1 MISNQ
6 SSEQEIPVVIIQGP
20 TAVGKS
26 DVAFQIAQ
34 HFQTEL
40 ISADSR
46 QVYKFL
52 DIGTAKPSKEEQ
64 EKVKHHLID
73 IITPNEEYSAGDFT
87 HDAHD
92 IIVEQSKQ
100 GIIPIVVGGTG
111 FYIKSLLEGIFQSPD
126 VPREIREK
134 LKKTGKEKSSDFL
147 YEKLKKVDPSS
158 AQRTNQNDLNRII
171 RALEVYEFTGKT
183 ITQLWKEK
191 SSTKRNYRTLN
202 ILKLEDREILYDSI
216 NKRVD
221 MMMEKGLIKELENVL
236 NMGYAQ
242 SSPGLNTV
250 GYKELFSYLNGDS
263 TLVRSIEEIKK
274 HTRNYA
280 KRQFTWYRKIDF
292 DLTLRASNI
301 NVSEIMNSISG
312 FVNMSI
318 WSENDHSA
326 SE

>member
-1 MISNQ
+1 MTSTKTTGKEIS
-6 SSEQEIPVVIIQGP
+6 VVIIQGP

-26 DVAFQIAQ
+26 DLAILLAQ
-34 HFQTEL
+34 HFKTEL

-52 DIGTAKPSKEEQ
+52 DIGTAKPSQEEQ
-64 EKVKHHLID
+64 EKVKYHLID
-73 IITPNEEYSAGDFT
+73 IITPDQEYSAGDFA

-92 IIVEQSKQ
+92 IIVEQSKKR
-100 GIIPIVVGGTG
+100 IIPIVVGGTG

-134 LKKTGKEKSSDFL
+134 LKKTGKEKGSAFL

-158 AQRTNQNDLNRII
+158 AKRADPNDLNRII

-183 ITQLWKEK
+183 ITRLWKENPFI
-191 SSTKRNYRTLN
+191 KRNYRTLN
-202 ILKLEDREILYDSI
+202 ILISEDREILYDRI

-221 MMMEKGLIKELENVL
+221 KMQDRGLLKELENVL
-236 NMGYAQ
+236 NMGYPRT
-242 SSPGLNTV
+242 SPGLNTV
-250 GYKELFSYLNGDS
+250 GYKELFSYLDGNS
-263 TLVRSIEEIKK
+263 TLMQCMEEIKK

-292 DLTLRASNI
+292 DLTLRVSDI
-301 NVSEIMNSISG
+301 NFSEIIDSVSG
-312 FVNMSI
+312 FV
-318 WSENDHSA
+318 E
-326 SE
+326 

>member
-1 MISNQ
+1 M
-6 SSEQEIPVVIIQGP
+6 IPVIIIQGP

-26 DVAFQIAQ
+26 TLALKIAE
-34 HFQTEL
+34 EL
-40 ISADSR
+40 NSEIISADSR

-52 DIGTAKPSKEEQ
+52 DIGTAKPSQEEQ
-64 EKVKHHLID
+64 EKIKFHLID

-92 IIVEQSKQ
+92 IIVEQTKK
-100 GIIPIVVGGTG
+100 GILPIVVGGTG
-111 FYIKSLLEGIFQSPD
+111 FYIKSLLEGIFQAPD
-126 VPREIREK
+126 VPREIRK
-134 LKKTGKEKSSDFL
+134 KIKKTAKEKGSAFL

-158 AQRTNQNDLNRII
+158 AKRTNPNDLNRII

-191 SSTKRNYRTLN
+191 PSTKRNYRTLN
-202 ILKLEDREILYDSI
+202 ILISEDREILYDRI

-221 MMMEKGLIKELENVL
+221 EMKDKGLLNELENVL
-236 NMGYAQ
+236 DMAYTQ

-250 GYKELFSYLNGDS
+250 GYKELFSYLDGNS
-263 TLVRSIEEIKK
+263 TLAQCMEEIKK

-292 DLTLRASNI
+292 DLTFRSSNI
-301 NVSEIMNSISG
+301 NISEIIDSISG
-312 FVNMSI
+312 FV
-318 WSENDHSA
+318 E
-326 SE
+326 

>member
-1 MISNQ
+1 M
-6 SSEQEIPVVIIQGP
+6 IPVIIIQGP

-26 DVAFQIAQ
+26 TLALKIAE
-34 HFQTEL
+34 EL
-40 ISADSR
+40 NSEIISADSR

-52 DIGTAKPSKEEQ
+52 DIGTAKPSQEEQ
-64 EKVKHHLID
+64 EKIKFHLID

-92 IIVEQSKQ
+92 IIVEQTKK
-100 GIIPIVVGGTG
+100 GILPIVVGGTG
-111 FYIKSLLEGIFQSPD
+111 FYIKSLLEGIFQAPD
-126 VPREIREK
+126 VPREIRK
-134 LKKTGKEKSSDFL
+134 KIKKTAKEKGSAFL

-158 AQRTNQNDLNRII
+158 AKRTNPNDLNRII

-191 SSTKRNYRTLN
+191 PSTKRNYRTLN
-202 ILKLEDREILYDSI
+202 ILISEDREILYDRI

-221 MMMEKGLIKELENVL
+221 EMKDKGLLNELENVL
-236 NMGYAQ
+236 DMAYTQ

-250 GYKELFSYLNGDS
+250 GYKELFSYLDGNS
-263 TLVRSIEEIKK
+263 TLAQCMEEIKK

-301 NVSEIMNSISG
+301 NISEIIDSISG
-312 FVNMSI
+312 FV
-318 WSENDHSA
+318 E
-326 SE
+326 

>member
-1 MISNQ
+1 M
-6 SSEQEIPVVIIQGP
+6 IPVIIIQGP

-26 DVAFQIAQ
+26 TLALKIAE
-34 HFQTEL
+34 EL
-40 ISADSR
+40 NSEIISADSR

-52 DIGTAKPSKEEQ
+52 DIGTAKPSQEEQ
-64 EKVKHHLID
+64 EKIKFHLID

-92 IIVEQSKQ
+92 IIVEQTKK
-100 GIIPIVVGGTG
+100 GILPIVVGGTG
-111 FYIKSLLEGIFQSPD
+111 FYIKSLLEGIFQAPD
-126 VPREIREK
+126 VPREIRKK
-134 LKKTGKEKSSDFL
+134 LKNTSKEKGSAFL

-158 AQRTNQNDLNRII
+158 AKRTNPNDLNRII

-191 SSTKRNYRTLN
+191 PSTKRNYRTLN
-202 ILKLEDREILYDSI
+202 ILISEDREILYDRI

-221 MMMEKGLIKELENVL
+221 EMKDKGLLNELENVL
-236 NMGYAQ
+236 DMAYTQ

-250 GYKELFSYLNGDS
+250 GYKELFSYLDGNS
-263 TLVRSIEEIKK
+263 TLAQCMEEIKK

-292 DLTLRASNI
+292 DLTFRSSNI
-301 NVSEIMNSISG
+301 NISEIIDSISG
-312 FVNMSI
+312 FV
-318 WSENDHSA
+318 E
-326 SE
+326 

>member
-1 MISNQ
+1 MINNKTTGK
-6 SSEQEIPVVIIQGP
+6 EISVVIIQGP

-26 DVAFQIAQ
+26 DVALQLAG

-40 ISADSR
+40 ISADSK

-52 DIGTAKPSKEEQ
+52 DIGTAKPPQEEQ
-64 EKVKHHLID
+64 EEVKYHLID
-73 IITPNEEYSAGDFT
+73 IITPDQEYSAGDFAR
-87 HDAHD
+87 DAHD
-92 IIVEQSKQ
+92 IIVEQSKK
-100 GIIPIVVGGTG
+100 GILPIVVGGTG

-126 VPREIREK
+126 IPREIRKK
-134 LKKTGKEKSSDFL
+134 LKNAAKEKGSAFL

-158 AQRTNQNDLNRII
+158 AKRANPNDLNRII

-191 SSTKRNYRTLN
+191 PSTSKNYRTLN
-202 ILKLEDREILYDSI
+202 ILISEDREILYDRI

-221 MMMEKGLIKELENVL
+221 KMQDKGLLKELENVL
-236 NMGYAQ
+236 KMGYTQ

-250 GYKELFSYLNGDS
+250 GYKELFSYLDGKS
-263 TLVRSIEEIKK
+263 SLAQCMEEIKK

-301 NVSEIMNSISG
+301 NVSEIIDSISE
-312 FVNMSI
+312 FK
-318 WSENDHSA
+318 
-326 SE
+326 

>member
-1 MISNQ
+1 MISNKTTGK
-6 SSEQEIPVVIIQGP
+6 EISVVVIQGP

-26 DVAFQIAQ
+26 DVALQLAN

-73 IITPNEEYSAGDFT
+73 IITPNEESSAGDFT

-92 IIVEQSKQ
+92 IIVKQ
-100 GIIPIVVGGTG
+100 TKKGILPIVVGGTG

-126 VPREIREK
+126 IPSEIR
-134 LKKTGKEKSSDFL
+134 KKIKNTAKEKGSAFL

-158 AQRTNQNDLNRII
+158 AKRANPNDLNRII

-191 SSTKRNYRTLN
+191 PSTKRNYRTLN
-202 ILKLEDREILYDSI
+202 ILISEDREILYDRI
-216 NKRVD
+216 NERVD
-221 MMMEKGLIKELENVL
+221 MMLEKGLLKEFENIL
-236 NMGYAQ
+236 NMGYSQ

-250 GYKELFSYLNGDS
+250 GYKELFFYLDGDS
-263 TLVRSIEEIKK
+263 TLPQCMEEIKK

-301 NVSEIMNSISG
+301 NISEIIDSISG
-312 FVNMSI
+312 FV
-318 WSENDHSA
+318 E
-326 SE
+326 